1 MKNILGWIGIVL
13 VGLALD
19 YCVKFTDLDGADLGF
34 DISVPA
40 RVGTI
45 AFRITAR
52 AGDRETALAADIARA
67 VGDDPTWGWP
77 DPAGLPDAPTLEQAI
92 ENGLVTR
99 VVVFGRETA
108 RQLLRADVPAV
119 LKSSKVAVVADL
131 DELATHGTAKQA
143 LWKLLDPGE
152 AGRVDG

>member
-1 MKNILGWIGIVL
+1 MIDPRKQAYLEAMGFDVWV
-13 VGLALD
+13 VRSSPATRDRLALAPGQGSTLLV
-19 YCVKFTDLDGADLGF
+19 C
-34 DISVPA
+34 
-40 RVGTI
+40 
-45 AFRITAR
+45 AR
-52 AGDRETALAADIARA
+52 AGDRETDLAADIARA

-77 DPAGLPDAPTLEQAI
+77 DPTGLPDAPTLEQAI
-92 ENGLVTR
+92 ENGLITR

-108 RQLLRADVPAV
+108 RQLLGADVPAV